1 MPIFNEHFFFEPK
14 KLSKQQAENG
24 RILFKVIWKGMIKN
38 AHIGSFEIDLSQ
50 IYIKENHAILHQ
62 WVALSNP
69 ERKEFNKITGYLKF
83 SVSVTCAGDE
93 QVALTED
100 MVIDN
105 SAESFVMV
113 PPHI

>member
-1 MPIFNEHFFFEPK
+1 M
-14 KLSKQQAENG
+14 L
-24 RILFKVIWKGMIKN
+24 KN
-38 AHIGSFEIDLSQ
+38 AQIGSFEIDVSQ
-50 IYIKENHAILHQ
+50 IYIKENHALLHQ

-69 ERKEFNKITGYLKF
+69 AGKEFNKITGYLKF

-100 MVIDN
+100 NGVDN
-105 SAESFVMV
+105 SGEGFVMI